1 MKYFVF
7 LFFPENKI
15 WHFMQIVSLG
25 DNLLEMSKPIFR
37 ENKKISVFLSAAFTQ
52 RVVKVKHLK
61 LYTGRCWEEKV
72 LYNALLSIQDEMNI
86 FPTCAKCGISLVSA
100 GLVSAI
106 T

>member
-1 MKYFVF
+1 M
-7 LFFPENKI
+7 
-15 WHFMQIVSLG
+15 
-25 DNLLEMSKPIFR
+25 
-37 ENKKISVFLSAAFTQ
+37 
-52 RVVKVKHLK
+52 VKVKHLK